1 MHDVSSPALPVGRGL
16 LYVTVAATAWG
27 TAGAAASLL
36 YGSSGLGPLALTF
49 WRTVGGLLLLSAVR
63 AVLRRRMVRV
73 PDSVARPQEPLRHRV
88 VRMATTGIALAVF
101 QAAYFAAVESTGLAV
116 GTVVTMGAGPVLIAL
131 GARLTMGE
139 RLGAGGVLAVLG
151 ALSGLAVLVLGGGD
165 SGTVRPSGVALAL
178 LSAAGCAVMT
188 LTTRRLG
195 QAGDAAD
202 PYGSTISAFAVGAGC
217 LLPFAAAEGLWP
229 QAHELGRSLW
239 LMGYI
244 AAVPTALGYG
254 PRLRPVLRGS
264 DGRTRGHGVG
274 DLAGRTGVRGG
285 DRGALPGRG
294 TDGGHGRRY
303 GCAAHGC
310 RGTGCGRGAGSSGG
324 SYGQGG
330 GGDGALIGSGGAG
343 PGRLAEGRPGPAPRP
358 GLRLRPRPPPL
369 ASATGR
375 PPAGARS
382 PRVEHRPSAV
392 PVRRSAG
399 PPERRTVSRD
409 RPPAAAADGYGPGRH
424 GVPPA
429 RPGAPRCAAVR
440 SRSACPRT

>member
-254 PRLRPVLRGS
+254 LYFAGLTAVRAATASVISLVEPVSAAAIAVLFLGEELTAGTAVGTGVLLTAVAGLAVAEARGA
-264 DGRTRGHGVG
+264 V
-274 DLAGRTGVRGG
+274 AARTGR
-285 DRGALPGRG
+285 
-294 TDGGHGRRY
+294 
-303 GCAAHGC
+303 
-310 RGTGCGRGAGSSGG
+310 
-324 SYGQGG
+324 
-330 GGDGALIGSGGAG
+330 
-343 PGRLAEGRPGPAPRP
+343 
-358 GLRLRPRPPPL
+358 
-369 ASATGR
+369 
-375 PPAGARS
+375 AGA
-382 PRVEHRPSAV
+382 AM
-392 PVRRSAG
+392 VR
-399 PPERRTVSRD
+399 
-409 RPPAAAADGYGPGRH
+409 
-424 GVPPA
+424 
-429 RPGAPRCAAVR
+429 
-440 SRSACPRT
+440 